1 MSQSSSEDDYKGV
14 FDSVANFESKKSV
27 FESVLSSAA
36 VQGPPPPPPP
46 KKPVVNPQDFFKDD
60 TLLHPQAPAPP
71 LRLNRN
77 NPFAEDMEEMASS
90 SGAIVTTPSSSTTEE
105 GGRGTGADAD
115 GENSDDSTNLK

>member
-1 MSQSSSEDDYKGV
+1 MSQSSSEDDYKGA

-27 FESVLSSAA
+27 FEGVLAA
-36 VQGPPPPPPP
+36 AGQGPPPPPPP
-46 KKPVVNPQDFFKDD
+46 KKQQIAQDYFKDES
-60 TLLHPQAPAPP
+60 LLHPQVPAPP

-90 SGAIVTTPSSSTTEE
+90 GGAIVTTPSSSTTEE